1 MNADNQDKQHKA
13 AALKYRRGADAAPVI
28 TAKGRGAV
36 ADKIIELA
44 RRAGVPIREDRNMV
58 EVLSAMELH
67 EEIPPELYK
76 AVAEILAYIYTMSG
90 KR

>member
-1 MNADNQDKQHKA
+1 MQQNGKQNKA
-13 AALKYRRGADAAPVI
+13 AAIEYHKGENPAPMV

-36 ADKIIELA
+36 ADKIIEIA
-44 RRAGVPIREDRNMV
+44 RQHGVPIREDRNMV
-58 EVLSAMELH
+58 EILSAMDLY

-76 AVAEILAYIYTMSG
+76 AVAEILAYIYTMTG